1 MKLLSRADVVIALG
15 SRLGPFGT
23 LPQHGMDY
31 WPKDAKIIQID
42 ADQMLGLVKKISV
55 GICGDAKA
63 AAVALAQR
71 LEGRTLACD
80 ARAATRRSDRDRE
93 GRVGEG
99 TRRLDARARR
109 LQPRHDRG
117 AEAREP
123 FSGGQYPSAQVLREL
138 EKAMP
143 EDVMVST
150 DIGNINSVANS
161 YLRFNKPRSFFA
173 AMSWATAAMRSRRSS
188 ARRSPRR
195 TARPCRMPATA
206 RGA

>member
-42 ADQMLGLVKKISV
+42 ADHKMLGLVKKISV

-80 ARAATRRSDRDRE
+80 ARAA
-93 GRVGEG
+93 
-99 TRRLDARARR
+99 
-109 LQPRHDRG
+109 
-117 AEAREP
+117 
-123 FSGGQYPSAQVLREL
+123 SA
-138 EKAMP
+138 P
-143 EDVMVST
+143 
-150 DIGNINSVANS
+150 I
-161 YLRFNKPRSFFA
+161 
-173 AMSWATAAMRSRRSS
+173 RSR
-188 ARRSPRR
+188 PRR
-195 TARPCRMPATA
+195 PRGRRNSTTGRTSATPTAST
-206 RGA
+206 